1 MVGDEADGG
10 DRGKEDGAVGGE
22 VDDGHGM
29 VAGGEDTAAVEL
41 EAVELGLLSERMR
54 RKSP

>member
-1 MVGDEADGG
+1 MVGDEVGG
-10 DRGKEDGAVGGE
+10 DDRGKEDGAVGGE

>member
-29 VAGGEDTAAVEL
+29 VAGGEDNAAVEL
-41 EAVELGLLSERMR
+41 AAVELS
-54 RKSP
+54 